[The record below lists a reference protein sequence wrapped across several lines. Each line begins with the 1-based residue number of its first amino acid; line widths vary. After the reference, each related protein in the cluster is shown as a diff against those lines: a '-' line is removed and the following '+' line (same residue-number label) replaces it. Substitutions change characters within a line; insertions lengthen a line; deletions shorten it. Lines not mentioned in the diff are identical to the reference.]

1 MPDVPKQNF
10 ALMVENR
17 RQEIDNMVRI
27 EEGLNKEEK
36 IFHEQ
41 VTWIRWKY
49 LN

>member
-36 IFHEQ
+36 IFSW
-41 VTWIRWKY
+41 TGD